1 MLSIKEGKSKK
12 FQDAL
17 EGQIR
22 RELDA
27 ACGEQGMDEDALFVP
42 AQYDEA
48 AGEKTGYSN
57 YSYWR
62 STFQVFLRNKLAV
75 FLLFVLAALLLFT
88 FIQPYLPGQYPAN
101 QINNNP
107 QTGKQLSNLSPSLTT
122 VLVTAPQGTTLCAAP
137 VKNSEGWYAVNNVLE
152 TLQARTKFTLIEYGE
167 TWCKIEYKEKTGYVK
182 NNFQTK
188 LKLPDDP
195 TATPYESRSNFKLE
209 IYMEPQDYTNN
220 GTALY
225 VEESQLTL
233 HEDGTAT
240 TVGEAELRV
249 LPSEHAFWFGTNNIG
264 QDLWARVW
272 SGTRT
277 SLLIGFIVALVEALV
292 GITVGVLW
300 GYVRKLDRILTE
312 IYNVVDNIPQT
323 IILILIS
330 YIMRPGFGTLV
341 FAMSLTC
348 WLGMARFIRNQI
360 VIIRDRDYNL
370 ASRCL
375 GTGTARIIVR
385 NLLPYLV
392 SVIMLRL
399 ALSIPSA
406 IGNEVFI
413 TYIGLGLPVDMPSL
427 GNLINEGRKLVTS
440 ETLRY
445 QLIFPAIVLS
455 IVTISFYIIGN
466 AFADAADPKNHMYKS

>member
-12 FQDAL
+12 LEGAL
-17 EGQIR
+17 EEQLV
-22 RELDA
+22 REL
-27 ACGEQGMDEDALFVP
+27 ETVNEDELFVP
-42 AQYDEA
+42 AAYDEA
-48 AGEKTGYSN
+48 ASEKTGYSN

-62 STFQVFLRNKLAV
+62 STLQVFLKNKVAV

-88 FIQPYLPGQYPAN
+88 FVQPYLPGQYPAN

-107 QTGKQLSNLSPSLTT
+107 QTGKQLSNLSPSMTTVLTT
-122 VLVTAPQGTTLCAAP
+122 VPQGTLLNAEP
-137 VKNSEGWYAVNNVLE
+137 VKDAAGWYAVDNVLD
-152 TLQARTKFTLIEYGE
+152 TLKARTKFTLVEYGE
-167 TWCKIEYKEKTGYVK
+167 EWCKVEYKDMAGYVK

-209 IYMEPQDYTNN
+209 LYMQPQDYTNN

-225 VEESQLTL
+225 VQEGELEL
-233 HEDGTAT
+233 LDDGTAT
-240 TVGEAELRV
+240 TRADAELRV

-277 SLLIGFIVALVEALV
+277 SLLIGFIVALVEAVV

-300 GYVRKLDRILTE
+300 GYVRRLDRILTE
-312 IYNVVDNIPQT
+312 IYNVVDNIPNT

-330 YIMRPGFGTLV
+330 YIMRPGFSTLV

-445 QLIFPAIVLS
+445 QLIFPAVVLS
-455 IVTISFYIIGN
+455 VVTISFYIIGN